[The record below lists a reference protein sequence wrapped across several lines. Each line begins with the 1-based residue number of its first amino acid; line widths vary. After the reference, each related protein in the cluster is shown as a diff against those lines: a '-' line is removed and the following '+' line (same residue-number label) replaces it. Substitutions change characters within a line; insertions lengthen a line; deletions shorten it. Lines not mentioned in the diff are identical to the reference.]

1 MVTTLA
7 MTMAPR
13 HQATSHHSWILEN
26 VSGRGKGTELSSKDK
41 DELLKNCQL
50 VNKRN
55 I

>member
-26 VSGRGKGTELSSKDK
+26 VSGRGKGTDMHNYLPRIKM
-41 DELLKNCQL
+41 NY
-50 VNKRN
+50 
-55 I
+55 